1 VTSYK
6 FNVSNV
12 KINLKLKLET
22 MDNYSVNLI
31 TETLSWL
38 GFFTAVFLSFYFY
51 LRFRNKE
58 RMALIEKGI
67 DVSEIYKSRDI
78 TFKFPWL
85 RLGILVLAIGLGVGF
100 GYLFAIQPPPPF
112 NNQTTYNDGPVILTF
127 SILVFGGLGIII
139 GNIIERSGKKK
150 NG

>member
-1 VTSYK
+1 MYI
-6 FNVSNV
+6 SN
-12 KINLKLKLET
+12 NKLKLEIMESYT
-22 MDNYSVNLI
+22 I
-31 TETLSWL
+31 TNIMETLTWIS
-38 GFFTAVFLSFYFY
+38 FFAAIILSYYFY

-85 RLGILVLAIGLGVGF
+85 RLGILVLAIGLGVCF
-100 GYLFAIQPPPPF
+100 GYLFATQPPHPF
-112 NNQTTYNDGPVILTF
+112 NNQTTYNDGPIILTF
-127 SILVFGGLGIII
+127 SVLVFGGLGIII

>member
-1 VTSYK
+1 MNNIRY
-6 FNVSNV
+6 
-12 KINLKLKLET
+12 
-22 MDNYSVNLI
+22 I
-31 TETLSWL
+31 TEALTWV
-38 GFFTAVFLSFYFY
+38 GFFAAIFLSYFYY

-58 RMALIEKGI
+58 RMALIEKDI

-85 RLGILVLAIGLGVGF
+85 RLGILLLGIGLGVAF

-112 NNQTTYNDGPVILTF
+112 NNHTTYNDGTIILTF
-127 SILVFGGLGIII
+127 SVLVFGGFGIII
-139 GNIIERSGKKK
+139 GDIIERSGKKK

>member
-1 VTSYK
+1 MDSY
-6 FNVSNV
+6 NISNIMESLIWVSFFAA
-12 KINLKLKLET
+12 I
-22 MDNYSVNLI
+22 I
-31 TETLSWL
+31 LSY
-38 GFFTAVFLSFYFY
+38 YFY

-67 DVSEIYKSRDI
+67 DVLEIYKSRDI

-112 NNQTTYNDGPVILTF
+112 NNQTTYNDGPIILTF
-127 SILVFGGLGIII
+127 SVLIFGGLGIII